1 MPSEKLRLFSCFL
14 KRARTS
20 DIILSVLAPLAWGQ
34 CADANS
40 VIDVVIMGGNAG
52 HTRAPAADM
61 DGNGEV
67 NVTDLNIVLD
77 LIIKGN

>member
-1 MPSEKLRLFSCFL
+1 
-14 KRARTS
+14 
-20 DIILSVLAPLAWGQ
+20 LAWGQ

-67 NVTDLNIVLD
+67 NVTDLNIVID
-77 LIIKGN
+77 LIIKSS

>member
-14 KRARTS
+14 KRARTPN
-20 DIILSVLAPLAWGQ
+20 IILSVLAPLAWGQ

-61 DGNGEV
+61 NDDGEV
-67 NVTDLNIVLD
+67 NIADVNAIIEI
-77 LIIKGN
+77 IIKGN

>member
-1 MPSEKLRLFSCFL
+1 MRE
-14 KRARTS
+14 
-20 DIILSVLAPLAWGQ
+20 GQ

-61 DGNGEV
+61 NDDGEV
-67 NVTDLNIVLD
+67 TITDLNIVLD
-77 LIIKGN
+77 LIINGN

>member
-20 DIILSVLAPLAWGQ
+20 NIILSVLALLAWGQ

-61 DGNGEV
+61 NDDGEV
-67 NVTDLNIVLD
+67 TITDLNIVLD
-77 LIIKGN
+77 LIINGN

>member
-14 KRARTS
+14 KRARTPN
-20 DIILSVLAPLAWGQ
+20 IILSVLAPLAWGH
-34 CADANS
+34 
-40 VIDVVIMGGNAG
+40 VVIMGGNAG

-67 NVTDLNIVLD
+67 NIADVNAIIDI
-77 LIIKGN
+77 IIKGN